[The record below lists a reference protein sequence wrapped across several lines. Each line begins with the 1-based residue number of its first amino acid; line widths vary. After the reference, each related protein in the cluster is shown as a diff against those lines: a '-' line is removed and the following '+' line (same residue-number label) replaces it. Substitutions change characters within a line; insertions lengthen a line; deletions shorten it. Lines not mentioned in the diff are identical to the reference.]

1 VPSRAADSLGME
13 SALAPAAIR
22 PLPPAPRLR
31 ERPSQLPAAHGPLR
45 ADPRIALALI
55 ATGAAATV
63 ALWWYNTPYVSGFG
77 DWLTSAGRITGLLAG
92 YAVVVLVALMARLP
106 PLENGLG
113 ADRLARWHSM
123 GGRYTVSLVVAHGLL
138 ITWGYSVTAHTNVI
152 HQSWTL
158 LRSYPDVLAGS
169 VAGLLFVGV
178 GISSA
183 RAARRRLSYETW
195 YFLHFYTYLAI
206 ALAFSHQFA
215 NGAEFMTNTTAR
227 VFWAALYIAVFGAL
241 VWYRIVVP
249 IVANSRHRLR
259 VVSVIAESPNAI
271 SVLVSGEHLDEL
283 AAQPGQFFRWR
294 FLAKG
299 LWWASNP
306 YSLSA
311 PADPRMMRFTV
322 KHLGDHSAALGRL
335 RPGTRVFAEGP
346 YGTFTGQRRTQRR
359 VLLIGAGVGIT
370 PLRALFESIWA
381 WPGDLSLIYRES
393 NPQEVLF
400 RRELEAIAAAR
411 QARLDIIVGS
421 RAQLGGDPLAAPS
434 LARIP
439 ALIEHDIYVCGPHEM
454 QESVTHALRSLGV
467 PRRQIHTES
476 FTF

>member
-1 VPSRAADSLGME
+1 ME
-13 SALAPAAIR
+13 SALAPATPAARR
-22 PLPPAPRLR
+22 PVGQAPLGSQ
-31 ERPSQLPAAHGPLR
+31 RPSQLQPAPLPVR
-45 ADPRIALALI
+45 ADPRVALGVIAA
-55 ATGAAATV
+55 GAVATV
-63 ALWWYNTPYVSGFG
+63 GLWWFNTPYVSGFG

-92 YAVVVLVALMARLP
+92 YSVVVLVALMARLP

-123 GGRYTVSLVVAHGLL
+123 GGRYTVSLIVAHGLL

-178 GISSA
+178 GISSM
-183 RAARRRLSYETW
+183 RAARRKLAYETW
-195 YFLHFYTYLAI
+195 YYLHFYTYLAI

-215 NGAEFMTNTTAR
+215 NGAEFLRNATAR
-227 VFWAALYIAVFGAL
+227 LFWAALYIAVFGAL
-241 VWYRIVVP
+241 VWYRILVP
-249 IVANSRHRLR
+249 IVKNSRHQLR
-259 VVSVIAESPNAI
+259 VVSVVKESSNAV
-271 SVLVSGEHLDEL
+271 SVLVTGEHLDQL

-294 FLAKG
+294 FLTKG

-311 PADPRMMRFTV
+311 APDPRTLRFTV
-322 KHLGDHSAALGRL
+322 KYLGDHSKAVAQLK
-335 RPGTRVFAEGP
+335 PGTRVFAEGP
-346 YGTFTGQRRTQRR
+346 YGTFTRHRRTQRR
-359 VLLIGAGVGIT
+359 VLLIAAGVGIT

-381 WPGDLSLIYRES
+381 WPGELALIYRES
-393 NPQEVLF
+393 KPREVLF
-400 RRELEAIAAAR
+400 RRELEAIAATR
-411 QARLDIIVGS
+411 QAKLDIIVGS
-421 RAQLGGDPLAAPS
+421 RAKLGGDPLSAQS

-439 ALIEHDIYVCGPHEM
+439 ALAEHDIYVCGPDEM
-454 QESVTHALRSLGV
+454 EESVVSALRSLGV

>member
-1 VPSRAADSLGME
+1 MGSAVGTG
-13 SALAPAAIR
+13 SALAAAAPLAGLPKRPAPPAGQQPSR
-22 PLPPAPRLR
+22 LPPAPRTV
-31 ERPSQLPAAHGPLR
+31 R
-45 ADPRIALALI
+45 ADPGVALAVIAAGAI
-55 ATGAAATV
+55 ATVG
-63 ALWWYNTPYVSGFG
+63 LWWYNTPYISGVG
-77 DWLTSAGRITGLLAG
+77 DWITSAGRITGLLAG

-123 GGRYTVSLVVAHGLL
+123 GGRYTVCLVVAHGLL
-138 ITWGYSVTAHTNVI
+138 ITWGYSITAHTNVV
-152 HQSWTL
+152 HQGWTL

-178 GISSA
+178 GVSSM
-183 RAARRRLSYETW
+183 RAARRKLAYETW
-195 YFLHFYTYLAI
+195 YYLHFYTYLAI

-215 NGAEFMTNTTAR
+215 NGAEFMTNQSAR
-227 VFWAALYIAVFGAL
+227 IFWAGLYIAVFGAL
-241 VWYRIVVP
+241 IWYRILVP
-249 IVANSRHRLR
+249 LVQNSRHHLR
-259 VVSVIAESPNAI
+259 VVSVVAESPNAL
-271 SVLVSGEHLDEL
+271 SVVVAGEHLGTL

-322 KHLGDHSAALGRL
+322 KYLGDHSKALSRL
-335 RPGTRVFAEGP
+335 KPGTRVFAEGP

-370 PLRALFESIWA
+370 PLRALYESIWA
-381 WPGDLSLIYRES
+381 WPGDLALIYRES
-393 NPQEVLF
+393 NPREVLF
-400 RRELEAIAAAR
+400 RAELEAIAAAR
-411 QARLDIIVGS
+411 QAKLDIIVGS
-421 RAQLGGDPLAAPS
+421 RAKLGGDPLSAAS

-439 ALIEHDIYVCGPHEM
+439 ALTEHDIYVCGPDAME
-454 QESVTHALRSLGV
+454 ESVISVLRSLGV